1 MQDVITKL
9 VDVPF
14 ARMFVLAGIIFL
26 LVAVLGKVEG
36 KIDPGHMGRIGASIL
51 GIVLLVVGIVL
62 QYFEIR
68 DINLER
74 AQQQAHMQSQTA
86 IAQTAIAALADSAGA
101 KQSGVPAGTPAEG
114 PPLKIVS
121 GTYAR
126 ACNAKPGNATQQLAK
141 ACDGKTSCDYAVE
154 PVELENAPANCARDF
169 AAEWKCGS
177 GSTVYSATLPATAGK
192 NEKLHLACAG

>member
-36 KIDPGHMGRIGASIL
+36 KIEPGHMGRIGASIL
-51 GIVLLVVGIVL
+51 GIVLMVVGIAL

-68 DINLER
+68 DANLER
-74 AQQQAHMQSQTA
+74 AAQQAHMQSQTA
-86 IAQTAIAALADSAGA
+86 IAQTAINALAETAT
-101 KQSGVPAGTPAEG
+101 KQSGVPGTASAEG
-114 PPLKIVS
+114 PTLKIVS

-126 ACNAKPGNATQQLAK
+126 NCNVRAGNATQQLAR
-141 ACDGKTSCDYAVE
+141 ACDGKSACDYAVE
-154 PVELENAPANCARDF
+154 PVELENPPASCVKDF

-192 NEKLHLACAG
+192 NEKLHLGCAG

>member
-36 KIDPGHMGRIGASIL
+36 KIDPGNMGRIGASVL
-51 GIVLLVVGIVL
+51 GIILLVVGVIL
-62 QYFEIR
+62 QYIEIR
-68 DINLER
+68 DAGLER
-74 AQQQAHMQSQTA
+74 AAIQARLQGTNNPIQPATVFDTGS
-86 IAQTAIAALADSAGA
+86 G
-101 KQSGVPAGTPAEG
+101 KQSGVPSAASS

-121 GTYAR
+121 GTYGR
-126 ACNAKPGNATQQLAK
+126 NCNAKAGNATQLLSK
-141 ACDGKTSCDYAVE
+141 ACDGKSSCDYTPE
-154 PVELENAPANCARDF
+154 PVDIEGAPAGCARDF

-177 GSTVYSATLPATAGK
+177 GNAVYSATFPANAGK
-192 NEKLHLACAG
+192 NDKLHLECAG